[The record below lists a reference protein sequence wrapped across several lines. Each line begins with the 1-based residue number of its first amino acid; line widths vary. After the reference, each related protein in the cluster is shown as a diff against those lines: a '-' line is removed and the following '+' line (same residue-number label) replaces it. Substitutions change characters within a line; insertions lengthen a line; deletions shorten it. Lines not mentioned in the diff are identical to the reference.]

1 MSDINDDG
9 LETSTLKDLRKQ
21 REDAVNEAK
30 ALKAQ
35 LAALQSQVRTQTVA
49 GVLKDK
55 GVPAKVAKLVPA
67 DVEATEEAVVKWLEE
82 FGDVFGAAAAPAVT
96 TTTGEEAPPKPG
108 VSQEAAAQ
116 LRAIQNVEAG
126 GIPDAPVGLQRDL
139 AKIQELGKQDMSL
152 EQFVAQLRQM

>member
-1 MSDINDDG
+1 MSDIVDDG
-9 LETSTLKDLRKQ
+9 SETSTLKDLRKQ

-35 LAALQSQVRTQTVA
+35 LAALQNQVRTQTVA

-82 FGDVFGAAAAPAVT
+82 FGDVFGAAAPAVT
-96 TTTGEEAPPKPG
+96 TTTGEDAPPKSG

-139 AKIQELGKQDMSL
+139 AKIQELGEQNMTL

>member
-9 LETSTLKDLRKQ
+9 SETSTLKDLRKQ

-82 FGDVFGAAAAPAVT
+82 FGDVFGAAAPAVT
-96 TTTGEEAPPKPG
+96 TTTGEDAPPKPG

-139 AKIQELGKQDMSL
+139 AKLQELGKQNMTL
-152 EQFVAQLRQM
+152 EQFVAQIRQM

>member
-1 MSDINDDG
+1 MSDIVDDG
-9 LETSTLKDLRKQ
+9 SETSTLKDLRKQ

-35 LAALQSQVRTQTVA
+35 LAALQNQVRTQTVA

-82 FGDVFGAAAAPAVT
+82 FGDVFGAAAPAVT
-96 TTTGEEAPPKPG
+96 TTTGEDAHPKPG

-139 AKIQELGKQDMSL
+139 AKIQELGEQNMTL

>member
-1 MSDINDDG
+1 MSDIVDDG
-9 LETSTLKDLRKQ
+9 SETSTLKDLRKQ

-35 LAALQSQVRTQTVA
+35 LAALQNQVRTQTVA

-82 FGDVFGAAAAPAVT
+82 FGDVFGAAAPAAT
-96 TTTGEEAPPKPG
+96 TTTGEDAPPKPG

-139 AKIQELGKQDMSL
+139 AKIQELGEQNMTL